1 MNKPKEKSHL
11 PSKAQIAEYQIVVPF
26 LRATYNEISDLSK
39 KKQDGVLN
47 KLKVDM
53 INRILKRVKTVLAEE
68 PGIEFLELLDDI
80 ALPTNSDAALIL
92 RTFLAAT
99 QKFQDDYERWDKTRS
114 GKRRFSKED
123 P

>member
-1 MNKPKEKSHL
+1 MNKPKEKDHL
-11 PSKAQIAEYQIVVPF
+11 PSEAQIAEYEIVVPF

-53 INRILKRVKTVLAEE
+53 INRILKRTKTALSEE
-68 PGIEFLELLDDI
+68 SGIEFLELLDDI
-80 ALPTNSDAALIL
+80 TLPSNSDAALIL

-99 QKFQDDYERWDKTRS
+99 EKFQDKYIRWDKKLS
-114 GKRRFSKED
+114 GKRWFSKEN